1 MNGDLRYVTNLAFPA
16 EHPSYAGHFP
26 GNPVVAGV
34 LLLEEILAAAES
46 RLGHP
51 VSVARL
57 PLVKFLTPLQ
67 PGQEAR
73 LEIAFAGPH
82 VEFTVTRGAAP
93 VARGRLV
100 IEVPP
105 ARG

>member
-1 MNGDLRYVTNLAFPA
+1 MAFPA
-16 EHPSYAGHFP
+16 DHPSFAGHFP

-34 LLLEEILAAAES
+34 LLVDAVVAAAEA
-46 RLGHP
+46 RLGRP

-73 LEIAFAGPH
+73 LELEFMGPQ
-82 VEFTVTRGAAP
+82 VEFTVTRGAVA

-100 IEVPP
+100 TEVPP